1 MSRHVPVRTRLG
13 ALLAAGSMF
22 ALTACGSSADAA
34 DTADGEGLIRVGFSQ
49 LGAESGWRTANTESV
64 KASLTEE
71 NGFDLNF
78 VDAQQK
84 QENQI
89 KALRDFVAQD

>member
-1 MSRHVPVRTRLG
+1 M
-13 ALLAAGSMF
+13 
-22 ALTACGSSADAA
+22 
-34 DTADGEGLIRVGFSQ
+34 
-49 LGAESGWRTANTESV
+49 RTANTESV

-71 NGFDLNF
+71 NGIDLTF

-89 KALRDFVAQD
+89 KALRDFIDQAST

>member
-1 MSRHVPVRTRLG
+1 MSRPASLRTRLAALVGLG
-13 ALLAAGSMF
+13 AALALGACSSSGGADAGSDG
-22 ALTACGSSADAA
+22 GSGGD
-34 DTADGEGLIRVGFSQ
+34 LIRVGFSQ

-84 QENQI
+84 
-89 KALRDFVAQD
+89 